1 MANARSPWCAWEC
14 SRISVAGRVR
24 VLHPLDSERTVAE
37 ATETN
42 NPGISGAHNVARPR
56 E

>member
-1 MANARSPWCAWEC
+1 MLAHF
-14 SRISVAGRVR
+14 GRR
-24 VLHPLDSERTVAE
+24 QGSSAAPTGLERTVAE